1 MTSDPPDQAE
11 DADIA
16 DDDNPSRSLTEGH
29 DTAAAPTRAYVLHP
43 DLKSTRSR
51 RLPEHGLAEAV
62 ALAAALPGM
71 QVQGAEVVRL
81 AKISPGQLFGS
92 GKVDDL
98 KTRLKS
104 DDIELVLVDGSV
116 SPVQQRNLEKA
127 WGVKLLD
134 RTSLILEIFADRART
149 REGVLQVELA
159 ALSYQRT
166 RLVRAWTHLERQR
179 GGFGFVG
186 GPGETQLESDRRA
199 IDDQVL
205 RLKRQLEKVVK
216 TRELHRASRRK
227 VPFPLVALVGY
238 TNAGKSTLFNRMT
251 GADVLAKDML
261 FATLDPTMRGVVLPD
276 KDGGAGRKIIASD
289 TVGFI
294 SDLPTQLVAAF
305 RATLEEVLEADLIL
319 HVRDISH
326 PETAEQ
332 AADVADILTS
342 LGVDAGTTMLEVWNK
357 LDLVDPS
364 ARDSLATQRANRAG
378 VFPVSALTG
387 EGVEDLM
394 QAISDAFAEF
404 RIDET
409 LALPF
414 AQGRARARL
423 HALGVVVTEDQDDT
437 GYQITVRWTE
447 RQKAQWQAN

>member
-1 MTSDPPDQAE
+1 
-11 DADIA
+11 
-16 DDDNPSRSLTEGH
+16 
-29 DTAAAPTRAYVLHP
+29 VLHP
-43 DLKSTRSR
+43 ALKSASAR

-62 ALAAALPGM
+62 ALAAALPELDVLGS
-71 QVQGAEVVRL
+71 EVVRL
-81 AKISPGQLFGS
+81 SRTSPATLLGS
-92 GKVDDL
+92 GKVDEL
-98 KTRLKS
+98 KDRFKA
-104 DDIELVLVDGSV
+104 DRIDLVLVDGSV

-186 GPGETQLESDRRA
+186 GPGETQIESDRRA
-199 IDDQVL
+199 IDDQVI
-205 RLKRQLEKVVK
+205 RLKRQLDKVVK

-251 GADVLAKDML
+251 GAEVLAKDML
-261 FATLDPTMRGVVLPD
+261 FATLDPTMRGIVLPS
-276 KDGGAGRKIIASD
+276 GRKIIASD

-332 AADVADILTS
+332 AQDVVEILAK
-342 LGVDAGTTMLEVWNK
+342 LGVKPSVPVLEVWNK
-357 LDLVDPS
+357 LDLVPPS
-364 ARDSLATQRANRAG
+364 ARESLAVQQANRSG
-378 VFPVSALTG
+378 VFPISALTG
-387 EGVEDLM
+387 EGVTALLS
-394 QAISDAFAEF
+394 AISDAFAEL
-404 RIDET
+404 RVEAT
-409 LALPF
+409 VQLGF
-414 AQGRARARL
+414 AEGRARARL
-423 HALGVVVTEDQDDT
+423 HEMGVVLGEAESND
-437 GYQITVRWTE
+437 GYSIDVLWTP
-447 RQKAQWQAN
+447 RQEAQWRAG

>member
-1 MTSDPPDQAE
+1 MPERAG
-11 DADIA
+11 A
-16 DDDNPSRSLTEGH
+16 RLR

-43 DLKSTRSR
+43 ALKSASTR

-62 ALAAALPGM
+62 ALAAALPELDIRGS
-71 QVQGAEVVRL
+71 EVVKL
-81 AKISPGQLFGS
+81 ARVQPATLLGS
-92 GKVDDL
+92 GKVEEL
-98 KTRLKS
+98 KVRFKA
-104 DDIELVLVDGSV
+104 DEIELVLVDGTV
-116 SPVQQRNLEKA
+116 SPVQQRNLEKE

-186 GPGETQLESDRRA
+186 GPGETQLEADRRA
-199 IDDQVL
+199 IDDQVI
-205 RLKRQLEKVVK
+205 RLKRQLDRVVK

-238 TNAGKSTLFNRMT
+238 TNAGKSTLFNRLT
-251 GADVLAKDML
+251 GAEVLAKDML
-261 FATLDPTMRGVVLPD
+261 FATLDPTMRAITLPS
-276 KDGGAGRKIIASD
+276 GRKIIASD

-319 HVRDISH
+319 HIRDISH

-332 AADVADILTS
+332 AQDVADILTS
-342 LGVDAGTTMLEVWNK
+342 LGVKPAVPQFEIWNK

-364 ARDSLATQRANRAG
+364 ARAALAVNAEARPR
-378 VFPVSALTG
+378 VFPLSALTG
-387 EGVEDLM
+387 EGLEPLLS
-394 QAISDAFAEF
+394 AISRAFDEAKTESSFTLSYAE
-404 RIDET
+404 
-409 LALPF
+409 
-414 AQGRARARL
+414 GRKRAWL
-423 HALGVVVTEDQDDT
+423 HQEGVVTAEEEIEE
-437 GYQITVRWTE
+437 GYRLSVRWTA
-447 RQKAQWQAN
+447 RQARRLQEL